1 MFDARQDLTP
11 AAVDLLLTIAE
22 MPRAAIAGAILMDHY
37 GAVAPALLER
47 GLLTAG
53 GDEPTTTSMADH
65 DDVPVTVTWSPEHR
79 AVGYFSPTAGWVVV
93 PTDRLSSYVL
103 AFDKLLPCMLA
114 PLFASKH
121 RSVVPLLPDLLWEVG
136 EVQLPGRAKPVPLW
150 VGRRFGDA
158 GVWSQFV
165 GLTHTR
171 AAPGLRIVLSF
182 TPGARIPTE
191 ILNGHAIISVKDVAR
206 HADGLMIDPDL
217 LAARVASGGRSTDAL
232 ITVAAEGAAVTVRG
246 KRYKFTGSKQRAIIR
261 QLYES
266 WESGEPERLTTEV
279 LEIAGYRDSVNTLGK
294 AFSGNRDWKTFI
306 GEGRGY
312 CWMFA

>member
-1 MFDARQDLTP
+1 MSDPRQGLTP

-47 GLLTAG
+47 GLLAASG
-53 GDEPTTTSMADH
+53 HELTTTSMADH
-65 DDVPVTVTWSPEHR
+65 DDVPVAVTWSPDHR
-79 AVGYFSPTAGWVVV
+79 AFGYFSPTAGWIVV
-93 PTDRLSSYVL
+93 PADRLSTYVL
-103 AFDKLLPCMLA
+103 AFEKLLPHMLA

-150 VGRRFGDA
+150 VGRRLGDA
-158 GVWSQFV
+158 GVWKQFA

-171 AAPGLRIVLSF
+171 AAPGLRIVLGF
-182 TPGARIPTE
+182 TPGGRIPAE

-206 HADGLMIDPDL
+206 HADGLVIDPDL
-217 LAARVASGGRSTDAL
+217 LAARVASGAASTDAL
-232 ITVAAEGAAVTVRG
+232 ITVVAAGAVVTVRG

-261 QLYES
+261 QLYEA

>member
-1 MFDARQDLTP
+1 MSDVRQDLTP

-47 GLLTAG
+47 GLLAAG
-53 GDEPTTTSMADH
+53 GHEPTTTSMADH

-93 PTDRLSSYVL
+93 PTDRLSTYVL
-103 AFDKLLPCMLA
+103 AFDKLLPEMLA
-114 PLFASKH
+114 PLFASRH
-121 RSVVPLLPDLLWEVG
+121 RSVVPLLPGLLWEVG

-150 VGRRFGDA
+150 VGRRFGDPN
-158 GVWSQFV
+158 VWSQFA

-171 AAPGLRIVLSF
+171 AAPGLRIVLSL
-182 TPGARIPTE
+182 TPGARIPAE